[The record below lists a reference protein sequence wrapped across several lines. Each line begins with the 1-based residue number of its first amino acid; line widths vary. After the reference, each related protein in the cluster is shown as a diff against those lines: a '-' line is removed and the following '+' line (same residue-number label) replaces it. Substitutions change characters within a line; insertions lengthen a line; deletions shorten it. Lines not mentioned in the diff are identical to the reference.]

1 MRKQVLRN
9 YVILAI
15 ATLAIPALLY
25 GVYAIIWHYSFMHL
39 VTRMAPLSICCVL
52 FLATANLLAY
62 CDVQD
67 STNKVYNYLINA
79 VTLLYPTFSFAM
91 HSNIEVLTDQKV
103 IDEYQA
109 ALTNILVGLLFAE
122 AARKIILRY
131 ETTHK
136 ETE

>member
-1 MRKQVLRN
+1 MKKQVLRN
-9 YVILAI
+9 YAILTI

-25 GVYAIIWHYSFMHL
+25 GAYAIIWHYSFTHL

-67 STNKVYNYLINA
+67 STNKFYDYLINA
-79 VTLLYPTFSFAM
+79 VTLLYPSLSFAM
-91 HSNIEVLTDQKV
+91 HSNIETLTDQKV
-103 IDEYQA
+103 IYEYQA

-122 AARKIILRY
+122 ATRKIILRY
-131 ETTHK
+131 EKNH

>member
-1 MRKQVLRN
+1 MKKQVLRN
-9 YVILAI
+9 YVILAT

-25 GVYAIIWHYSFMHL
+25 GVYAIIWHYSFTHL

-52 FLATANLLAY
+52 LLATANLLAY
-62 CDVQD
+62 CDIQD
-67 STNKVYNYLINA
+67 STNKIYNYLINA
-79 VTLLYPTFSFAM
+79 VTLLYPTLSFAM
-91 HSNIEVLTDQKV
+91 HSNIETLTDQKV
-103 IDEYQA
+103 IYEYQA

-131 ETTHK
+131 EKNH